1 MGSVKLYT
9 YNLLIGIDQF
19 ANVIL
24 AGAPDETISTRVY
37 RHREHWTGAAAVK
50 FVDFLFSWYEK
61 DHCKSSYEAGDRH
74 TEEVW
79 K

>member
-1 MGSVKLYT
+1 MAGIKLYT
-9 YNLLIGIDQF
+9 YNMLIATDQWF
-19 ANVIL
+19 ATL
-24 AGAPDETISTRVY
+24 FGGAPDVTISSMAY
-37 RHREHWTGAAAVK
+37 KHREHWAGAAAVK

-61 DHCKSSYEAGDRH
+61 DHCKSSYESGDRH